1 MKPLFILKASLMTVL
16 MAFLV
21 ACGTVQQP
29 TTAPTDGEVD
39 LASSQRAQSGSVR
52 AWSGGMRAW
61 SGGMRAWS
69 GGSGSVNSSGT
80 VLVENT
86 TIWNKLSLNVAHQVL
101 AKKLG
106 KDVVVAVIDTGVD
119 YTHPIFKD
127 RLTPRNTWYDFV
139 SRDTNPQEVTGA
151 AYGHGTVV
159 ASIVLQVAPDAKIM
173 PLRVLD
179 GNGSGD
185 VRHVAAAIDRAVQ
198 RGAKVIQLSLGTEGP
213 APVIEQAVERAAS
226 AGVYVIASAG
236 NSNSNPTYPA
246 YTAMLETTVGN
257 MAVGVGSVTINDVK
271 SDFSNFAPEEGP
283 IEDGLEMVSFGE
295 DVYAAVPG
303 SRIAAWDGTSMAAP
317 MVAGAIALAIAEGAE
332 ALSPR
337 TLALKVVESSLEIDT
352 DGTTATGT
360 AFELEQRLEIGLFLC
375 SALNLQVAECQQAFA
390 DADDDDDDGDD
401 DD

>member
-1 MKPLFILKASLMTVL
+1 MKSFFILKASLMTVL
-16 MAFLV
+16 LAFLV

-29 TTAPTDGEVD
+29 DPNDAEVD
-39 LASSQRAQSGSVR
+39 LASSQRAQSGSVTAWSGGFR
-52 AWSGGMRAW
+52 AWSGGFRAW
-61 SGGMRAWS
+61 SGG
-69 GGSGSVNSSGT
+69 GGSVDDSGT

-86 TIWNKLSLNVAHQVL
+86 AIWEKLSLNVAHQVL

-106 KDVVVAVIDTGVD
+106 KDVVVAVIDTGID
-119 YTHPIFKD
+119 HTHPIFKD
-127 RLTPRNTWYDFV
+127 RLTPRTTWYDFV
-139 SRDTNPQEVTGA
+139 SRDTNPQEVRGA

-159 ASIVLQVAPDAKIM
+159 ASIVVQVAPDAKIM

-179 GNGSGD
+179 GNGSGN
-185 VRHVAAAIDRAVQ
+185 VNHVAAAIDRAVQ

-213 APVIEQAVERAAS
+213 APVIERAVERAAT

-236 NSNSNPTYPA
+236 NSNSDPTYPA

-257 MAVGVGSVTINDVK
+257 MAVGVGSVDINDVK
-271 SDFSNFAPEEGP
+271 SSFSNFLPEEGP

-303 SRIAAWDGTSMAAP
+303 SQIAAWDGTSMAAP
-317 MVAGAIALAIAEGAE
+317 IVAGAIALAIAEGAE

-337 TLALKVVESSLEIDT
+337 TLALEVVSSSLEIDT
-352 DGTTATGT
+352 DGVVSGTT
-360 AFELEQRLEIGLFLC
+360 FELEQRLEIGLFLC
-375 SALNLQVAECQQAFA
+375 SALNLQIAECQQAFL
-390 DADDDDDDGDD
+390 DANDDDDDDDGSDD